1 MLNAYVLMLSVKCL
15 LCGGYVIPVRRSCG
29 IRNPPQASLP
39 PSGEGFIQ
47 ARRRYP
53 ESRLRLLGFRRR

>member
-1 MLNAYVLMLSVKCL
+1 MLNVDLV
-15 LCGGYVIPVRRSCG
+15 GGCASFRLALGRDA
-29 IRNPPQASLP
+29 PPLGTPAGR

-53 ESRLRLLGFRRR
+53 ESRLPRLLGFRHR